1 MPEMDLTSPIENLE
15 GQLKQSA
22 APTIMHKETEAA
34 LESDQAVSD
43 KDATESS
50 RVLDPPNDVANI
62 SKPVKKESGAAANDS
77 ALEQKASASMA
88 RGEGE
93 QKSDTRLA
101 REVSSNHNI
110 VENAIVAGDDE
121 TDSQVSSD
129 SSTADSEVNP
139 E

>member
-1 MPEMDLTSPIENLE
+1 MML
-15 GQLKQSA
+15 
-22 APTIMHKETEAA
+22 
-34 LESDQAVSD
+34 
-43 KDATESS
+43 
-50 RVLDPPNDVANI
+50 
-62 SKPVKKESGAAANDS
+62 KESGAAANDS